1 VHRGD
6 LISVDD
12 GPRHHLGVVIDVQDR
27 RVTVAL
33 GVHGKRQV
41 LPLRQ
46 IQLIWPLPQTASPP
60 PERLNQG
67 PWHLDAGVVALAPER
82 PDLAAAWQLMVS
94 TPDPQPLDDWFA
106 LFSSEPNPQQAAE
119 LWLWLKDVQLWFHE
133 RQGKVT
139 ARPVAELRRLRGQR
153 RRQRLAQV
161 AQDAWYQ
168 LLQNRTPYAL
178 DTLGQGQQAEL
189 QQLLQWASGDTTNVL
204 PDPLQQALRRAGCA
218 CEPAAIRHLLVDLGQ
233 WDPHQLPAWGHS
245 IWAHGFSPG
254 LEAQAAALLSRAEE
268 PCPGDE
274 IRNDRCGLHCV
285 TIDDEDTQDL
295 DDGLSLEHLEG
306 GGSRIWIH
314 VADPGRLIAA
324 GDPLDLE
331 ARRRASSL
339 YLARG
344 IEPMFP
350 WALSC
355 DALSLRAGRRC
366 AAWSIWA
373 ELDATGAV
381 ATSGVERTWI
391 RPAYRLTYSDADDL
405 IELAPPEEA
414 DLARLHALLQLRR
427 SWRLARG
434 ALLLDQAEGRVR
446 CRDDQPQLEISD
458 PSAGRLLVAE
468 AMILAGAVVAAF
480 GAAHGLALPY
490 RSQLPSPL
498 PASTALQQL
507 PAGPVRHAAL
517 KQGLS
522 RGLTQASPAPHF
534 SLGLEAYVQATS
546 PIRRYGDLLVQRQL
560 AALVTGQAPLDQH
573 GLQQLLADLAE
584 PLRQGNQISR
594 DDQRHWRQVWFAQHR
609 SGQWSAVFLRWLRET
624 DQLGLIW
631 IEALAME
638 LPCHCPAGSQPADA
652 LLVRVHRVDP
662 LQDCLQLRAQR

>member
-1 VHRGD
+1 MHRGD

-12 GPRHHLGVVIDVQDR
+12 GPRHHLGVVIDVHDR
-27 RVTVAL
+27 RATVAV
-33 GVHGKRQV
+33 GVHGKRQM

-46 IQLIWPLPQTASPP
+46 IQLIWPLPPTASTF
-60 PERLNQG
+60 PERLTQS
-67 PWHLDAGVVALAPER
+67 PWQLDAGVDAVAPAR
-82 PDLAAAWQLMVS
+82 RDLAAAWQLMVS
-94 TPDPQPLDDWFA
+94 TPDPQPLGDWFA
-106 LFSSEPNPQQAAE
+106 LFSPEPNPQQAAE
-119 LWLWLKDVQLWFHE
+119 LWLWLKGDQLWFHE

-139 ARPVAELRRLRGQR
+139 ARPVADLRRLRGQR
-153 RRQRLAQV
+153 RRQRLTQL
-161 AQDAWYQ
+161 AQDAWHQ
-168 LLQNRTPYAL
+168 LLQNRTPCAL
-178 DTLGQGQQAEL
+178 ETLGNGQQAEL
-189 QQLLQWASGDTTNVL
+189 HQLLQWASGDTSIVL
-204 PDPLQQALRRAGCA
+204 PDSLQQALRRAGCA

-245 IWAHGFSPG
+245 IWAHGFSPA
-254 LEAQAAALLSRAEE
+254 LEAQAAVLLSRAEE

-274 IRNDRCGLHCV
+274 TRNDRCSLHCV

-295 DDGLSLEHLEG
+295 DDGLSLEPLEG
-306 GGSRIWIH
+306 GGGRIWIH

-350 WALSC
+350 WALSVS
-355 DALSLRAGRRC
+355 ALSLRAGRRC

-381 ATSGVERTWI
+381 TSSGVERTWI
-391 RPAYRLTYSDADDL
+391 RPAYRLSYSDADEL

-414 DLARLHALLQLRR
+414 DLARLHQLLQLRR
-427 SWRLARG
+427 SWRQARG
-434 ALLLDQAEGRVR
+434 ALLLDQPEGRVR
-446 CRDDQPQLEISD
+446 CRDYQPQLEISD

-498 PASTALQQL
+498 PAGSALQQL
-507 PAGPVRHAAL
+507 PAGPVRHALL

-560 AALVTGQAPLDQH
+560 DALLTGQEPLDQH
-573 GLQQLLADLAE
+573 GLQQHLADLAE

-609 SGQWSAVFLRWLRET
+609 SGQWSAVFLRWLRES

-631 IEALAME
+631 IETLAME